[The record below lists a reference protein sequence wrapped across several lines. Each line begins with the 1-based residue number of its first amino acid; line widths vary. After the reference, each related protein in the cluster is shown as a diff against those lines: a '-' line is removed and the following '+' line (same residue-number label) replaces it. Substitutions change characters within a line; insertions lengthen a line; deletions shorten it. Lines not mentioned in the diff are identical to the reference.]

1 MTKLDLFR
9 KRMEPS
15 KKLYTSEISDFAKRY
30 DVLGEMALIE
40 EPDIDTQDYIY
51 RFEKVNGTPQE
62 DVDKIILE
70 ISEHMD
76 EFSKNNGIKKF
87 SQHVVIWI

>member
-1 MTKLDLFR
+1 
-9 KRMEPS
+9 MEPAE
-15 KKLYTSEISDFAKRY
+15 KLYTSEITDFARKY

-51 RFEKVNGTPQE
+51 QFEKVNGTPQE

-70 ISEHMD
+70 ISDHMD
-76 EFSKNNGIKKF
+76 EFSKNNGSKNF

>member
-1 MTKLDLFR
+1 
-9 KRMEPS
+9 MEPAE
-15 KKLYTSEISDFAKRY
+15 KLYTNEISDFARKY

-70 ISEHMD
+70 ISDHMD
-76 EFSKNNGIKKF
+76 EFSKNNGIKNF

>member
-1 MTKLDLFR
+1 MTKLDLFK
-9 KRMEPS
+9 KRMEPAE
-15 KKLYTSEISDFAKRY
+15 KLYTDEISDFAKRY

-62 DVDKIILE
+62 DLDKIVLE
-70 ISEHMD
+70 ITDHMD
-76 EFSKNNGIKKF
+76 EFSKDNGIKGF
-87 SQHVVIWI
+87 CQHVVIWI